1 MYYADIVL
9 ELKFLR
15 DFSISTKDLVSLET
29 RVEQSC
35 LIYNVIR
42 YLQALWLSL
51 LIGFLPSLVH
61 LDLIKIPDQSS
72 VQCHLFSSRSKWAFN
87 HSGEVK
93 RFLTLLKNHT
103 DP

>member
-1 MYYADIVL
+1 MYYAEIVL
-9 ELKFLR
+9 ELQFLR
-15 DFSISTKDLVSLET
+15 DFSISTQDLVSLET
-29 RVEQSC
+29 RVVQNC
-35 LIYNVIR
+35 MTYNVTR
-42 YLQALWLSL
+42 YLQAIWRSL

-72 VQCHLFSSRSKWAFN
+72 VQCHLFSSRSKRAFN

-93 RFLTLLKNHT
+93 WFLTFLKNHT